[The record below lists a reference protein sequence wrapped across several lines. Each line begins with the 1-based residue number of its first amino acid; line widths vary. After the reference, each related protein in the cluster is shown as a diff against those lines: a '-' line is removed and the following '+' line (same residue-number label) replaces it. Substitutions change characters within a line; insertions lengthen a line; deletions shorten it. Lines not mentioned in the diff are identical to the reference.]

1 MSNASFKD
9 IKISSFPE
17 GLYIRGKSY
26 RYRRNY
32 NGKRILQIWGDIP
45 YDEAQ
50 LRAKRL
56 NLSLEEGISITEVA
70 SKTTFQ
76 DFAIDVWLKKKSS
89 EIRAASLSRYRAVAE
104 NFMTYLKEKKLDGAG
119 IETITYQLASD
130 YLVHRSHSPIMPN
143 GHKKFTR
150 HLKAGASKS
159 TLHFERNALC
169 SMFREAVKRNLTR
182 QNPFQDVK
190 SKKPSRQEVATAH
203 HPLTEA
209 EEVALL
215 QAAKAFDG
223 QTKETGNPSYFDL
236 FFFLV
241 KTGLR
246 ENELRNLEW
255 TDIDWHND
263 VIRIG
268 TKKVFETRTISIP
281 SFAVDGLRR
290 RVRDKQP
297 HDSVFVDSKDVRS
310 FGFRL
315 AIRTMP
321 ELLALKVQDVDI
333 RNRVI
338 KMTREYTWLPKAT
351 NGKVPMC
358 EGVRTLLRRLE
369 ENHTSNF
376 VFAHHDG
383 GACRVDIWDALKTV
397 QKMAGIQGRLRVH
410 DLRHTLA
417 IRLREKG
424 VSLETIMGILRHAN
438 IEETLIYAPYQIEEG
453 QNAMRLLDSPSPKSV

>member
-9 IKISSFPE
+9 IKISGFPE

-45 YDEAQ
+45 YDEAE
-50 LRAKRL
+50 LRADQL
-56 NLSLEEGISITEVA
+56 NLDLKAGKPIAEIA
-70 SKTTFQ
+70 DKTTFAA
-76 DFAIDVWLKKKSS
+76 FVTDVWLKKKSS
-89 EIRAASLSRYRAVAE
+89 EIRTASLARYRAVAE
-104 NFMTYLKEKKLDGAG
+104 NFIMYLKEKKLERAG

-130 YLVHRSHSPIMPN
+130 YIFHRSQANLMPN
-143 GHKKFTR
+143 GHKKFTKHKR
-150 HLKAGASKS
+150 VGASKS
-159 TLHFERNALC
+159 TLHFERNALY
-169 SMFREAVKRNLTR
+169 SMFKEAAKRNLIR

-209 EEVALL
+209 EEAALL
-215 QAAKAFDG
+215 QAAKSFDG
-223 QTKETGNPSYFDL
+223 QTKEKGNPSFFDL

-255 TDIDWHND
+255 TDIDWHNG

-281 SFAVDGLRR
+281 NFAVDGLRR
-290 RVRDKQP
+290 RVRGKQP
-297 HDSVFVDSKDVRS
+297 QDSVFLDSKDVLS

-321 ELLALKVQDVDI
+321 ELLALTVQDVDI
-333 RNRVI
+333 PNRVI

-397 QKMAGIQGRLRVH
+397 QKMAGILGRLRVH

-453 QNAMRLLDSPSPKSV
+453 KNAMRLLDSSPKTV